1 MSVLTVIDG
10 TATESAERLARSLQ
24 HLALSKGVK
33 VALVEGEHALAA
45 YPWSPLLHATIG
57 MLYFRA
63 APRQMDNAMKHF
75 HQALELDY
83 YNASARLGLARI
95 ELLRSNARAARDILL
110 PLTDTTAP
118 PPSPRVTKR
127 SEKLRK
133 VA

>member
-1 MSVLTVIDG
+1 MSLLTVVDG
-10 TATESAERLARSLQ
+10 TGAESAERLARSLQ

-33 VALVEGEHALAA
+33 AALIEGERALTTF
-45 YPWSPLLHATIG
+45 PWSPLLHATIG

-63 APRQMDNAMKHF
+63 APRQVDNAVKHF

-95 ELLRSNARAARDILL
+95 ELLRSNNRAARDILL
-110 PLTDTTAP
+110 PLTDTKAP
-118 PPSPRVTKR
+118 PPSPRVTKMI
-127 SEKLRK
+127 EKLRK